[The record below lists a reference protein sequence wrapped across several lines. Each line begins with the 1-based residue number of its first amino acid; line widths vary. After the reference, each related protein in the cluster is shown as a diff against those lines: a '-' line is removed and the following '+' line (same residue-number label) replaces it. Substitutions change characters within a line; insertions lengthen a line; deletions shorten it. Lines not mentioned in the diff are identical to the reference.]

1 MMQGKPLHKIVEII
15 VDDQERNLLLSTPLQ
30 TQFFEAS
37 IKKFALEKE
46 LQFLLSLTKYNM
58 YLPKCT

>member
-1 MMQGKPLHKIVEII
+1 MHKIVEII